1 MSKPRPP
8 APPDPVAMS
17 NAQRD
22 SNLETA
28 RTEAQLNR
36 VNQVTPY
43 GAVNYSNAGDQW
55 TQTVTESDAQRQLR
69 EGQERS
75 GIALGNLGEQQ
86 IGRVGDILGQN
97 FTPRRL
103 NNADVTGGPL
113 DLARALGEYSNSQF
127 DPRQA
132 QSLNLQ
138 RFDPSGSAGQFDP
151 RGVAAR
157 NNPMAAVG
165 RYDPTTQLGDF
176 GQDIANRA
184 YAGAT
189 AGMDRSFGQADEA
202 LRTRLANQGI
212 TADSDAFRSE
222 RSGFEQG
229 RANAYAQA
237 YDSAQRTGLAA
248 RGQAAG
254 ELGQGFGQMTGAM
267 GQNFGQQAGAMG
279 QGFAQN
285 LSAMGAGANLEM
297 ARNQDQLSRQAMAGD
312 LYNQQYNQRLN
323 DMMLQRGTNLAEA
336 QDQYGRDYS
345 ADLAQRQIP
354 LQEITAILN
363 GTPITPLNPAAPAGV
378 NVAGTNVLGAY
389 QMQQQGMMNNYNAQM
404 QQRNALIGA
413 LGGLGGAALGRGG

>member
-1 MSKPRPP
+1 
-8 APPDPVAMS
+8 
-17 NAQRD
+17 
-22 SNLETA
+22 
-28 RTEAQLNR
+28 
-36 VNQVTPY
+36 
-43 GAVNYSNAGDQW
+43 
-55 TQTVTESDAQRQLR
+55 
-69 EGQERS
+69 
-75 GIALGNLGEQQ
+75 
-86 IGRVGDILGQN
+86 
-97 FTPRRL
+97 
-103 NNADVTGGPL
+103 
-113 DLARALGEYSNSQF
+113 
-127 DPRQA
+127 
-132 QSLNLQ
+132 
-138 RFDPSGSAGQFDP
+138 
-151 RGVAAR
+151 
-157 NNPMAAVG
+157 
-165 RYDPTTQLGDF
+165 
-176 GQDIANRA
+176 
-184 YAGAT
+184 
-189 AGMDRSFGQADEA
+189 
-202 LRTRLANQGI
+202 
-212 TADSDAFRSE
+212 
-222 RSGFEQG
+222 
-229 RANAYAQA
+229 
-237 YDSAQRTGLAA
+237 LAA

-267 GQNFGQQAGAMG
+267 GQNFGQQAGAIG

-285 LSAMGAGANLEM
+285 LSAMGAGADLEM